1 MQPIA
6 ASLMTLRIGSVF
18 AQTVATIDFERVGQT
33 WPLATGLD
41 DRARRIRKR
50 AMGATP

>member
-1 MQPIA
+1 MRPIA
-6 ASLMTLRIGSVF
+6 AALMRLRVDSVL
-18 AQTVATIDFERVGQT
+18 AQTVATIDFERVGRT
-33 WPLATGLD
+33 RPLASGLD